1 MSDDYSKNSFRK
13 TESQVHSEGVF
24 LNCLLFLLQNVDG
37 NVVGSFV
44 VALPDGR
51 VQTVSYTADHYNGFV
66 AQVTYEGTP
75 VYPEIPKGGYG
86 AGQAVRR
93 F

>member
-1 MSDDYSKNSFRK
+1 MTTARTASGRLSLRYIVKEYFKQN
-13 TESQVHSEGVF
+13 
-24 LNCLLFLLQNVDG
+24 LLCLLQDADG

-44 VALPDGR
+44 IALPDGR
-51 VQTVSYTADHYNGFV
+51 VQTVAYTADHYNGFV

-75 VYPEIPKGGYG
+75 VYPELPKGGYG

>member
-1 MSDDYSKNSFRK
+1 MTTARTASGRQSLRYIVKECFQNF
-13 TESQVHSEGVF
+13 V
-24 LNCLLFLLQNVDG
+24 LYLLQDADG

-44 VALPDGR
+44 IALPDGR
-51 VQTVSYTADHYNGFV
+51 VQTVAYTADHYNGFV

-75 VYPEIPKGGYG
+75 VYPELPKGGYG

>member
-1 MSDDYSKNSFRK
+1 MITARTASGRLSLRYIVE
-13 TESQVHSEGVF
+13 ESILKKS
-24 LNCLLFLLQNVDG
+24 LLCILQDADG
-37 NVVGSFV
+37 KVVGSFV
-44 VALPDGR
+44 IALPDGR
-51 VQTVSYTADHYNGFV
+51 VQTVAYTADHYNGFV

-75 VYPEIPKGGYG
+75 TYPELPKVGYG

>member
-1 MSDDYSKNSFRK
+1 M
-13 TESQVHSEGVF
+13 F
-24 LNCLLFLLQNVDG
+24 LKCLLCLLQDADG

-44 VALPDGR
+44 IALPDGR
-51 VQTVSYTADHYNGFV
+51 VQTVTYTADHYNGFV

-75 VYPEIPKGGYG
+75 TYPELPKGGYG
-86 AGQAVRR
+86 AGNAVRR